1 MSNFFAKSKKILG
14 INSRNLE
21 YSVHNTSKDKKFADN
36 KIYTKHFLESRGI
49 GVAKLYHVISKYT
62 QLTDE
67 FFAGLPDKFVV
78 KPNLGFAGA
87 GILVITEKVKKSWR
101 TASGKKITKDDL
113 YRHCIDILEGKYS
126 ITGGRDK
133 VIFEELLIPHPALRK
148 LTEDGL
154 TDVRVIVYN
163 KVPVMAMMRVPTVE
177 SDGKANM
184 ELGAYGVGIDLG
196 TGKTTGA
203 AYYSEYVKTLKNGQ
217 SAVGF
222 EVPFWDEILLNSA
235 KIQAATGIKYLGIDF
250 VITPDGVKVLEL
262 NARPGLKIQIANKA
276 PMKER
281 LNKIK
286 DLKIL
291 TPEEGAKIAKTLF
304 SASASK
310 KEKIIPNKPII
321 GVFESVTLNGEN
333 PAKLVAKVDLTA
345 EENKISAKYFDEK
358 NPILDITLADKRLK
372 LPVKKGTTKD
382 ADILLAGK
390 YLSDF
395 LIDVNKKIEHKQSV
409 AKMQADL
416 DELKIKSVDKK
427 VCEID
432 EQIKLLSY
440 INPRN
445 ILEQKELFFTHKG
458 IVPKFSYRQ
467 NELDIANLQRELKKI
482 PVVDHVLYPL
492 FAAKIEELALKLEL
506 ISSVGTENF
515 AGFSEKIFGKVTP
528 TLYRKALDFLA
539 ENKDI
544 QPDDSPEM
552 DYEEAA
558 ERMKEYLENHNLA
571 HWQIKILDESVAD
584 VQISKK
590 GLVMIRRG
598 AKFRENRLQALLVH
612 EIGTHVF
619 RNENGKLQ
627 PFQIFERGTADYLT
641 TEEGLAVYNQN
652 ALGLNLGEK
661 FLTPA
666 LQIVAIYQAQKK
678 DFLELFKYL
687 KKTYE
692 ISDDLAW
699 KLCLKS
705 KRGTPNSASGGAFT
719 KDSVYF
725 RGNLEVQKFVEKGGD
740 LADIYI
746 GKINIKDLKILKN
759 FALQQGSRQAG
770 IEKAKFLV

>member
-1 MSNFFAKSKKILG
+1 MSNFFAESKKILG
-14 INSRNLE
+14 MNARNLE
-21 YSVHNTSKDKKFADN
+21 YSVHNTSQDKKFADN
-36 KIYTKHFLESRGI
+36 KIYTKNFLESRGI
-49 GVAKLYHVISKYT
+49 GVAKLYHVIDKYT
-62 QLTDE
+62 QLSDE
-67 FFAGLPDKFVV
+67 FFEGLPDKFVI

-87 GILVITEKVKKSWR
+87 GIYVITEKVKKSWR

-113 YRHCIDILEGKYS
+113 YRHCTDILEGKYS
-126 ITGGRDK
+126 ISGTRDK
-133 VIFEELLIPHPALRK
+133 VIFEELLLPHSDLRK
-148 LTEDGL
+148 LTEEGL
-154 TDVRVIVYN
+154 TDVRVIVFN
-163 KVPVMAMMRVPTVE
+163 MVPVMAMMRVPTNQ

-184 ELGAYGVGIDLG
+184 ELGAYGLGIDMG

-203 AYYSEYVKTLKNGQ
+203 AYYSKYLKKLLNGQ
-217 SAVGF
+217 SAEGF
-222 EVPFWDEILLNSA
+222 KVPYWEEILLNSA
-235 KIQAATGIKYLGIDF
+235 KIQAATKIKYLGIDF
-250 VITPDGVKVLEL
+250 VITTTGVKVLEL

-286 DLKIL
+286 DLKIIS
-291 TPEEGAKIAKTLF
+291 PEEGVKIAKTLF
-304 SASASK
+304 SMSSSK
-310 KEKIIPNKPII
+310 IEKLMPEKPII
-321 GVFESVTLNGEN
+321 GIFESVTLNGEN
-333 PAKLVAKVDLTA
+333 PTKLVAKIDLLA

-358 NPILDITLADKRLK
+358 TQLLDITLAEKRLK
-372 LPVKKGTTKD
+372 LPVKQGTTKE

-395 LIDVNKKIEHKQSV
+395 LIDVNKKLEHNV
-409 AKMQADL
+409 ALMQANL
-416 DELKIKSVDKK
+416 DDLKIKSVDKK

-445 ILEQKELFFTHKG
+445 IDEQRQLFFDYNGVLPT
-458 IVPKFSYRQ
+458 FSYRQ

-482 PVVDHVLYPL
+482 PVIDHILYPL
-492 FAAKIEELALKLEL
+492 FSAKIRELSNKLEL
-506 ISSVGTENF
+506 INSVGTENF
-515 AGFSEKIFGKVTP
+515 AGFSEQIFGKVTDS
-528 TLYRKALDFLA
+528 LYRKALDFLGR
-539 ENKDI
+539 NSSI
-544 QPDDSPEM
+544 VSDDSEEM
-552 DYEEAA
+552 NHEVAA
-558 ERMKEYLENHNLA
+558 ERMKEYLKNHNLA
-571 HWQIKILDESVAD
+571 HWQIRILDESVAD

-627 PFQIFERGTADYLT
+627 PFQIFERGTADYLA

-666 LQIVAIYQAQKK
+666 LQIVAIYQAKNK
-678 DFLELFKYL
+678 NFAELFHYL
-687 KKTYE
+687 KDKYD

-705 KRGTPNSASGGAFT
+705 KRGTVNSANSGAFT

-725 RGNLEVQKFVEKGGD
+725 RGNLEVEKFLDKGGNIKE
-740 LADIYI
+740 LYI

-759 FALQQGSRQAG
+759 FSG

>member
-14 INSRNLE
+14 MNSRNLE
-21 YSVHNTSKDKKFADN
+21 YSVHNTSQDKKFADN

-49 GVAKLYHVISKYT
+49 GVAKLYHVVSKYT

-87 GILVITEKVKKSWR
+87 GILVITEKIKKSWR
-101 TASGKKITKDDL
+101 TASGKKMTKDDL
-113 YRHCIDILEGKYS
+113 YRHCIDILDGKYS
-126 ITGGRDK
+126 ISGTRDK
-133 VIFEELLIPHPALRK
+133 VIFEELLLPHPNLRK
-148 LTEDGL
+148 LTEKGL
-154 TDVRVIVYN
+154 ADVRVIVFN
-163 KVPVMAMMRVPTVE
+163 MVPVMAMMRVPTAE

-184 ELGAYGVGIDLG
+184 ELGAYGLGIDLG

-203 AYYSEYVKTLKNGQ
+203 AYYSKYLKKLPNGQ

-222 EVPFWDEILLNSA
+222 EIPFWEDILLNSA
-235 KIQAATGIKYLGIDF
+235 KIQAATKIKYLGIDF
-250 VITPDGVKVLEL
+250 VITPHGVKVLEL

-281 LNKIK
+281 LDKIK
-286 DLKIL
+286 DLKIM
-291 TPEEGAKIAKTLF
+291 TPEEGVKIARTLF
-304 SASASK
+304 SSTTSK
-310 KEKIIPNKPII
+310 KPKTNQDKPII
-321 GVFESVTLNGEN
+321 GIFESVTLNGET
-333 PAKLVAKVDLTA
+333 PAKLVAKIDLTA
-345 EENKISAKYFDEK
+345 EENKISPKYFDEK
-358 NPILDITLADKRLK
+358 TQLLDITIADKRLK
-372 LPVKKGTTKD
+372 FPVKKGTTKD

-395 LIDVNKKIEHKQSV
+395 LIDVNKKIAHQKSV
-409 AKMQADL
+409 ELMHAAL
-416 DELKIKSVDKK
+416 DDLKIRSVDKK

-445 ILEQKELFFTHKG
+445 ITEQKELFFLHKG
-458 IVPKFSYRQ
+458 IVPKFLYKE
-467 NELDIANLQRELKKI
+467 NDLDITSLQRELKKI
-482 PVVDHVLYPL
+482 PEVDHVLYPL
-492 FAAKIEELALKLEL
+492 FAAKIEELHHKLDL
-506 ISSVGTENF
+506 IKAVEGENF
-515 AGFSEKIFGKVTP
+515 AEVSEMVFGKVTDS
-528 TLYRKALDFLA
+528 LYRKALLFLR
-539 ENKDI
+539 ENSTI
-544 QPDDSPEM
+544 RPDDSPEIG
-552 DYEEAA
+552 YEAAA
-558 ERMKEYLENHNLA
+558 ERMKKYLEKHNLG
-571 HWQIKILDESVAD
+571 HWQIRILDESVAD

-590 GLVMIRRG
+590 GFVMIRRG

-652 ALGLNLGEK
+652 KLGLNLGEK

-666 LQIVAIYQAQKK
+666 LQIVAIFQAKNK
-678 DFLELFKYL
+678 NFLELFKYL

-705 KRGTPNSASGGAFT
+705 KRGTANSSASGAFT

-725 RGNLEVQKFVEKGGD
+725 RGNLEVLKFLEKGGD
-740 LADIYI
+740 IADIYI

-759 FALQQGSRQAG
+759 FAE

>member
-1 MSNFFAKSKKILG
+1 MSNFFAKSKKVLG

-21 YSVHNTSKDKKFADN
+21 YSIHNTKEDKKFADN

-49 GVAKLYHVISKYT
+49 GVAKLYHVVDKYT
-62 QLTDE
+62 QLSDE
-67 FFAGLPDKFVV
+67 FFAGLPDKFVI

-87 GILVITEKVKKSWR
+87 GIYVITEKIKKSWR
-101 TASGKKITKDDL
+101 TSSGKRITKDDL

-126 ITGGRDK
+126 ITGNRDK
-133 VIFEELLIPHPALRK
+133 VIFEELLLPHADLRK

-154 TDVRVIVYN
+154 ADVRVIVFN
-163 KVPVMAMMRVPTVE
+163 MVPVMAMMRVPTAE

-184 ELGAYGVGIDLG
+184 ELGAYGVGIDMG

-203 AYYSEYVKTLKNGQ
+203 AYYSKYIKTLKNGA

-222 EVPFWDEILLNSA
+222 EVPHWEEILLNSA
-235 KIQAATGIKYLGIDF
+235 KIQAATKIGYLGIDF
-250 VITPDGVKVLEL
+250 VITTTGVKVLEL

-286 DLKIL
+286 DMKII
-291 TPEEGAKIAKTLF
+291 TPEEGVKIAKTLF
-304 SASASK
+304 SASSSK
-310 KEKIIPNKPII
+310 SEKTRPDKPII
-321 GVFESVTLNGEN
+321 GTFESVTLNGEN
-333 PAKLVAKVDLTA
+333 PAKLVAKIDLSAT
-345 EENKISAKYFDEK
+345 ENKISAKYYDE
-358 NPILDITLADKRLK
+358 NNSILDITVAGKRLK
-372 LPVKKGTTKD
+372 MPVKKGTTKD

-395 LIDVNKKIEHKQSV
+395 LIDVNKKLEHNV
-409 AKMQADL
+409 GEMQANL
-416 DELKIKSVDKK
+416 DDLKIKSVDKK

-445 ILEQKELFFTHKG
+445 IAEQKELFFSHKG
-458 IVPKFSYRQ
+458 IIPKFSYRK
-467 NELDIANLQRELKKI
+467 NELDIASLQRELKKI
-482 PVVDHVLYPL
+482 PEVDHILYPI
-492 FAAKIEELALKLEL
+492 FAAKIVELENKLNL
-506 ISSVGTENF
+506 INSVGTEEF
-515 AGFSEKIFGKVTP
+515 AGFSEQIFGKVTDS
-528 TLYRKALDFLA
+528 LYRKALKFLK
-539 ENKDI
+539 ENKKI
-544 QPDDSPEM
+544 VPDESPEM
-552 DYEEAA
+552 DHEEAA
-558 ERMKEYLENHNLA
+558 ERMKEYLAQNNLR
-571 HWQIKILDESVAD
+571 HWQIKILEDSVSD

-590 GLVMIRRG
+590 GLVMIRKG

-627 PFQIFERGTADYLT
+627 PFQILQRGTADYLT

-652 ALGLNLGEK
+652 LLGLNLGEK

-678 DFLELFKYL
+678 DFLELFKYM
-687 KKTYE
+687 KKNYE

-705 KRGTPNSASGGAFT
+705 KRGTVNLAASGAFT

-725 RGNLEVQKFVEKGGD
+725 RGNEEVLKFLDKGGKIKD
-740 LADIYI
+740 LYI
-746 GKINIKDLKILKN
+746 GKINIKDLKILQN
-759 FALQQGSRQAG
+759 FAG
-770 IEKAKFLV
+770 IAEAKFLV